1 MNVLIHTCASVVPR
15 TRRSEN
21 NSNLRQAG
29 IRKLQD
35 RIVKAHNM
43 GKYGKVKALQWLLTN
58 SFYAKMEAVNFLRL
72 PHKGIFSGP
81 KEKSLDNFDQHLS
94 IARGLK
100 RRAYQP
106 TKIRRLPLKRNLSI
120 KQVSNKDQAM
130 MNLYYF
136 SIAPILKTNAY
147 ALFLKHNQ
155 RRFDAQG
162 HAQICSDS
170 DKSMLALNFKFHRK
184 LLKSKSFAARVSA
197 DRTALMLYKKNGRQ
211 PFGTDLHR
219 QSFLINH
226 RFESAISSLLN
237 FSFFTEAFS
246 GAGKRF
252 GFTKSLQPKLAKV
265 GQESLLLGAKRE
277 LGRWVTSAIDS
288 DDKGYGK
295 QNLINSLD
303 IVDGNR
309 GISLRGLHI
318 TQTAGGKLVVRPS
331 KQARNAFSRKI
342 SEILGNNRSSCA
354 LKVITLINMQISVY
368 TSLFSASPRKQ
379 LKALDRLIVSKLWPW
394 AKRRHPKKGTRW
406 IYQRYFFSRGQKKWH
421 FGAKDANSNL
431 QLMLKTFI

>member
-15 TRRSEN
+15 NRRSEN

-43 GKYGKVKALQWLLTN
+43 GKYGKVKALQWLLTH

-94 IARGLK
+94 LARGLK

-147 ALFLKHNQ
+147 ALFLKQNQ

-162 HAQICSDS
+162 HAQICSD
-170 DKSMLALNFKFHRK
+170 KSMLALNFKFYRK
-184 LLKSKSFAARVSA
+184 LLESKSFAARVFA

-211 PFGTDLHR
+211 PFWTDLHR
-219 QSFLINH
+219 QPFLINH

-237 FSFFTEAFS
+237 FSFFAEAFS

-252 GFTKSLQPKLAKV
+252 GCTKSLQPILAKV
-265 GQESLLLGAKRE
+265 GQQTFLLGAKRE

-288 DDKGYGK
+288 DDKGRVK
-295 QNLINSLD
+295 HNFINSLD

-318 TQTAGGKLVVRPS
+318 TQTAGGKLVVKPS

-354 LKVITLINMQISVY
+354 LKVIRLINMQICVY
-368 TSLFSASPRKQ
+368 TSVFSACPRKQ
-379 LKALDRLIVSKLWPW
+379 LKALDRLLVSKLWPW

-406 IYQRYFFSRGQKKWH
+406 IYQRYFFFTGQKKWL
-421 FGAKDANSNL
+421 FGAKDAHSNL
-431 QLMLKTFI
+431 QLMLKKFI